1 MSAPTDVKPRCSVLF
16 PKITLTRLIRSNHLR
31 DLHGLVLAGR
41 YFWIQNLGSSYL
53 KMKKRYDIIN
63 RIYVT
68 TVLRAKYALTDTP
81 KHKFRRD
88 IIMAEKTVRTRYAPS
103 PTGFMHVGNLR
114 TALYEYLVAKS
125 QNGKFVLRIEDTD
138 RERLVEGA
146 VDVIYDTMKLAGLKH
161 DEGPDIGGDFG
172 PYVQSERKDMYL
184 PYAEQ
189 LIKEG
194 KAYRCFCTKERLE
207 KLQED
212 SVGGGYDRHCRN
224 LPQEEIDRLLAEGTP
239 YVIRQKMPIEGSTTF
254 TDAVFGE
261 ITVENSELQDQILI
275 KTDGYPTYNFAN
287 VIDDHTMGITH
298 VVRGC
303 EYLSSTPKYNLLYEA
318 FGWEIPTYIHLP
330 LIMGK
335 DADGNVSKLSKR
347 HGATGF
353 YDLINEGYLPQ
364 AIINYIALLGWCPK
378 DNQEI
383 FTLAE
388 LEKEF
393 DVSGI
398 SKSPSIF
405 DYDKLSWFNGEYLK
419 AMTPEEFTK
428 VCMPYYK
435 KVFGDREMP
444 FEKFAEILQK
454 RTTKLT
460 DIPEML
466 GFFAELP
473 EYDKEL
479 FVNKKSKTNLEN
491 APVVLREAYERLKAL
506 PTWDNTSIHDCL
518 INMAVEKE
526 LKNGTVMWP
535 VRIAA
540 AGKTVTPGGAVEI
553 LDILGRE
560 ESLKRLEIGLEKLGA

>member
-1 MSAPTDVKPRCSVLF
+1 MT
-16 PKITLTRLIRSNHLR
+16 KI
-31 DLHGLVLAGR
+31 
-41 YFWIQNLGSSYL
+41 
-53 KMKKRYDIIN
+53 
-63 RIYVT
+63 
-68 TVLRAKYALTDTP
+68 
-81 KHKFRRD
+81 
-88 IIMAEKTVRTRYAPS
+88 RTRFAPS
-103 PTGFMHVGNLR
+103 PTGRMHVGNLR
-114 TALYEYLVAKS
+114 TALYAYLITKHE
-125 QNGKFVLRIEDTD
+125 GGDFILRIEDTD
-138 RERLVEGA
+138 QERYVEGA
-146 VDVIYDTMKLAGLKH
+146 VDIIYRTLEKTGLLH
-161 DEGPDIGGDFG
+161 DEGPDKDGGFG
-172 PYVQSERKDMYL
+172 PYVQSERQATGMYL
-184 PYAEQ
+184 KYAKQ
-189 LIKEG
+189 LIEQG
-194 KAYRCFCTKERLE
+194 DAYYCFCGKEELESMKRTVAGKEISIYDKRCLHLSKEEVQRRLDAGE
-207 KLQED
+207 PH
-212 SVGGGYDRHCRN
+212 VIRFN
-224 LPQEEIDRLLAEGTP
+224 MPTEGT
-239 YVIRQKMPIEGSTTF
+239 TTF
-254 TDAVFGE
+254 HDVIYGD
-261 ITVENSELQDQILI
+261 ITVNNEEMEDLILI
-275 KTDGYPTYNFAN
+275 KSDGYPTYNFAN
-287 VIDDHTMGITH
+287 VIDDHLMGITH
-298 VVRGC
+298 VVRGN
-303 EYLSSTPKYNLLYEA
+303 EYLSSSPKYNRIYEA

-353 YDLINEGYLPQ
+353 YDLITEGYLPQ

-398 SKSPSIF
+398 SKSPSIL
-405 DYDKLSWFNGEYLK
+405 DYDKLSWFNGEYLMT
-419 AMTPEEFTK
+419 MTPEEFTD
-428 VCMPYYK
+428 VCMPYYM